1 MQNLP
6 IFRQFIPEFLIL
18 STAMLAMP
26 AFADHADR
34 TQPVHIEADKMTA
47 DDLHKNTLFE
57 GTVILTQGTIRL
69 TADHMTVR
77 EDPSGFKFAS
87 AFGNPV
93 TFRQKREGLN
103 EWVKG
108 SAQHAEYNGKLDRI
122 ELFDHADVHRDKDEI
137 KGDYLSYDTKSEVLQ
152 AHGHEDAK
160 STPFSTPSGRVHV
173 TLQPGKKQETE
184 PSPAAPPTPGTN
196 PITPVPKAH
205 ESTTTPGKAP

>member
-6 IFRQFIPEFLIL
+6 IFRQRIPEFLL
-18 STAMLAMP
+18 LFGTLAGP
-26 AFADHADR
+26 ALADHSDR
-34 TQPVHIEADKMTA
+34 DQPVHIEADKMTA
-47 DDLHKNTLFE
+47 DDNHKNTLFE

-77 EDPSGFKFAS
+77 EDPGGFKFAS

-122 ELFDHADVHRDKDEI
+122 ELFDHAYVHRDKDEI

-152 AHGHEDAK
+152 AHGHEDQK
-160 STPFSTPSGRVHV
+160 SNAFSTPSGRVHV
-173 TLQPGKKQETE
+173 TLQPGKKQDNG
-184 PSPAAPPTPGTN
+184 SPPLSPTSHGAPPATSSTPASG
-196 PITPVPKAH
+196 
-205 ESTTTPGKAP
+205 TTP

>member
-6 IFRQFIPEFLIL
+6 TFRPLAPELLLL
-18 STAMLAMP
+18 SSLLALP

-34 TQPVHIEADKMTA
+34 NQPVHIEADKMTA
-47 DDLHKNTLFE
+47 DDNHKNTLFE

-77 EDPSGFKFAS
+77 EDSTGFKFAS

-122 ELFDHADVHRDKDEI
+122 ELFEHADVHRDKDEI

-173 TLQPGKKQETE
+173 TLQPEKKQETGAT
-184 PSPAAPPTPGTN
+184 PAAPASPPPKPTSVPGPTP
-196 PITPVPKAH
+196 
-205 ESTTTPGKAP
+205 